1 MGSFSKVAK
10 GIVESK
16 LATLGGF
23 PYVRSHV
30 RKKDVNLEVL
40 LLKCFVQEEDPSVA
54 PIAQVH
60 SASYNSSL
68 LQEGILHRLLHH
80 TCVYIV
86 HFNTLCTTQL
96 KQ

>member
-23 PYVRSHV
+23 PYVWSHV
-30 RKKDVNLEVL
+30 RKKDVNLKVL

-54 PIAQVH
+54 PIGQVH
-60 SASYNSSL
+60 SALYNSSL
-68 LQEGILHRLLHH
+68 LQEGILHRLFHH
-80 TCVYIV
+80 TCICIA